1 MPSTFERMTQIKALD
16 ACLKNSEFA
25 EIGRGIMMEDR
36 DTGRCVMEAKDWQS
50 AEKVKT
56 AV

>member
-1 MPSTFERMTQIKALD
+1 MLSTFERMTQIKELD
-16 ACLKNSEFA
+16 AWLRNSEFA
-25 EIGRGIMMEDR
+25 EIGRGIMTEDR
-36 DTGRCVMEAKDWQS
+36 ETGRSKNWQS